1 MAAALEVV
9 RIATQAYASGDPEI
23 SLQLADPNIGWDERA
38 SRHDGEIVVGQRD
51 VLIAMHRYFDGYE
64 SYSFKVEKL
73 AAANESAIVGVCVE
87 KGVTLEGVPVDRRYG
102 ALWIIRDGKIVSWT
116 SFLSPREALRAA
128 REVETQQARE
138 VETQQAREVAPP
150 ANGVSDD
157 QPFSPEQR
165 KAAKRRA
172 RLKRFAR
179 SSEDAPAAEQD

>member
-9 RIATQAYASGDPEI
+9 RIATQAYAAGDPEI

-51 VLIAMHRYFDGYE
+51 VLLAMHRYFDGFE

-73 AAANESAIVGVCVE
+73 AAANDSAIVGVCVE
-87 KGVTLEGVPVDRRYG
+87 KGVTLEGLPVDRRYG
-102 ALWIIRDGKIVSWT
+102 ALWIVRDGKIISWT
-116 SFLSPREALRAA
+116 TFLSPREALRAA
-128 REVETQQARE
+128 REVEAQQARE
-138 VETQQAREVAPP
+138 AAPP
-150 ANGVSDD
+150 PSGTPGAE
-157 QPFSPEQR
+157 PFSPEQR

-179 SSEDAPAAEQD
+179 SNEDAPPPEQE

>member
-1 MAAALEVV
+1 MAAAALEVV

-51 VLIAMHRYFDGYE
+51 VLMAMHRYFDGFE

-73 AAANESAIVGVCVE
+73 AAANDSAIVGVCVE

-116 SFLSPREALRAA
+116 TFLSPREALRAA
-128 REVETQQARE
+128 REVETQQ
-138 VETQQAREVAPP
+138 VREVAPP
-150 ANGVSDD
+150 ANGESDD